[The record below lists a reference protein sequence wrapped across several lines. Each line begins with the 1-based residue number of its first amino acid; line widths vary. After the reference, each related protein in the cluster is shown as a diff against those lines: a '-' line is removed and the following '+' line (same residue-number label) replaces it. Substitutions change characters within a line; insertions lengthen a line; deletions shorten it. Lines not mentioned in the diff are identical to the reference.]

1 LAEYRANKSYSRPFE
16 TLMRLYLKLRLPLQ
30 SFVLA
35 TLLACGSS
43 ASALGPG
50 PDDSGDKA
58 AQAADKATQA
68 ADKAAQ
74 DLAKIADQSA
84 RDQQRYLDE
93 KAKIQADSAKDP
105 AKAQQDL
112 AKLNADS
119 QKWAAQRSEDTAKI
133 EADLAQEEAKIQED
147 YGESDDR
154 SGEAESS
161 ASMHDVGQS
170 EAPDHDT
177 RGFPVR
183 RDEVA
188 ALDLDHAAVQ
198 KAVAEGFRVVETI
211 PLEDLGRSLVRLAVP
226 PGVSEEA
233 AVQRIRALDPHA
245 VVDLTHY
252 YGMLPAGEEAEGT
265 APALARKRGDL
276 RVGMIDTAVAA
287 HPFLKPS
294 SIRLRS
300 FGGGAAGDPAGHG
313 TAVASILV
321 SEGARAVVAANVFRG
336 GATAVPFTSA
346 DSIAAALEW
355 LAEQRVPV
363 VNISLAGPRNAILD
377 TMIVRALRRGMTV
390 VASAGNG
397 GPAAPPAYP
406 AALRNVVAVT
416 AVDQSN
422 RVYRYANQGPYIVVA
437 APGVREP
444 GAAVA
449 GGFRLFSGTSF
460 AAPHIAAWFARC
472 LDSRKSAKLADVARC
487 RAQMIASAT
496 DVGAP
501 GLDPVYGYGVIR

>member
-1 LAEYRANKSYSRPFE
+1 
-16 TLMRLYLKLRLPLQ
+16 MRLRLQPQ
-30 SFVLA
+30 LA
-35 TLLACGSS
+35 LSALVVAALIACGS
-43 ASALGPG
+43 AAAAAGPG
-50 PDDSGDKA
+50 PDDSADNA
-58 AQAADKATQA
+58 TQAADKAAQA

-74 DLAKIADQSA
+74 DLAKVADQA
-84 RDQQRYLDE
+84 LRDQQRYLDE
-93 KAKIQADSAKDP
+93 KAKIQADAAKDP
-105 AKAQQDL
+105 AKAQEDL

-147 YGESDDR
+147 YSGSGDR
-154 SGEAESS
+154 SGEAENS
-161 ASMHDVGQS
+161 AAMHDIGQS
-170 EAPDHDT
+170 EAPDHDA

-188 ALDLDHAAVQ
+188 ALDLDRSAVQ

-211 PLEDLGRSLVRLAVP
+211 PLEDLGRSLIRLAVP
-226 PGVSEEA
+226 AGISEEA

-252 YGMLPAGEEAEGT
+252 YGMLPAGEEAEGSAS
-265 APALARKRGDL
+265 APLRKRGDL
-276 RVGMIDTAVAA
+276 RVGMIDTGVAS
-287 HPFLKPS
+287 HPFLKGS

-300 FGGGAAGDPAGHG
+300 FGGAAADAPAHG

-321 SEGARAVVAANVFRG
+321 SEGAHDVVAADVFRG
-336 GATAVPFTSA
+336 GATGAPFTSA

-377 TMIVRALRRGMTV
+377 TMIVRALRHGMTV

-444 GAAVA
+444 GAAAA

-460 AAPHIAAWFARC
+460 AAPHISAWFARC
-472 LDSRKSAKLADVARC
+472 LDSRKSVKLAAVARC
-487 RAQMIASAT
+487 RAQMIASAI
-496 DVGAP
+496 DEGAP